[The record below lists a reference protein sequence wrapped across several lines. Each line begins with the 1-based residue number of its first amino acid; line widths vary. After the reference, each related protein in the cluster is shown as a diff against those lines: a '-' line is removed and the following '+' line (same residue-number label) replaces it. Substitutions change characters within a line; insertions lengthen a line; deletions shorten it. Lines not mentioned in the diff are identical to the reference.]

1 MKYFIIAATKHGV
14 EIPGLD
20 AARVSH
26 GASQRDAMEFSATAK
41 LAELTAVL
49 EQSKTPVPD
58 LSCLFFQEASS
69 LEGAVQDVDATVG
82 SPANARELE
91 DELFGV

>member
-14 EIPGLD
+14 DIPGLD

-26 GASQRDAMEFSATAK
+26 GASQRDAMESSATAK

-49 EQSKTPVPD
+49 EQSKTPVLD
-58 LSCLFFQEASS
+58 LGFLFFQKAACR
-69 LEGAVQDVDATVG
+69 EGAVQAGDATAG

-91 DELFGV
+91 VELFGV